1 MIPESMDLFQRAF
14 HVVETGSGASFTAQD
29 TMRLLPI
36 MSYLDQEFYDVGIQ
50 LSILADQYNS
60 AYGTA
65 RKVLLV
71 EHVCDRLVQIHRT
84 QWQGPQANHT
94 NRGPTL
100 RTRGARLQIQFSDVT
115 LWAGQVYSTYVSR
128 KWRVKKLRSIYDYL
142 VTRLES
148 QGTQITDSQRRKEEL
163 IRKRLEILFSPTLVS
178 HLTEDAVVADVLG
191 VGSGKI
197 MEFGQPYDTL
207 REVKTLFRVIR
218 PVGGSLD
225 TSTQIM

>member
-14 HVVETGSGASFTAQD
+14 HVVETGSGASLTAQD